1 MKRSVRP
8 FFFFGSI
15 FLAGI
20 FPCEAQENSFT
31 QYYLNLTGINAG
43 FTGIEDYLDLK
54 LGAREGWNNFA
65 VKDNNVYLSMNGAL
79 NPSTRSVKRSNSL
92 RVSDPS
98 LFERVKNEKAFRRK
112 HGLGGIISSRS
123 VGPYQSLQIN
133 ANYAYHL
140 PITKSFNL
148 SLGTKVGYA
157 NQRIDF
163 SGLTVR
169 DDINDLFYNQLM
181 QSQQGR
187 QSSFLM
193 DFGSVVYSKYF
204 FVGLSAQNLATSK
217 LGGDQLLASTYQ
229 PRYMLQAGT
238 IFSLSPQLS
247 MASGVNAILVKDYD
261 IGWAANTR
269 VLYKQIGFFGLAYQ
283 SNSKV
288 SVLLG
293 FTKSNFEVNY
303 CYDQYLSDL
312 RSFNVSVHEL
322 VIGVSL
328 FNKYGARPKF
338 W

>member
-1 MKRSVRP
+1 MKRSLRP
-8 FFFFGSI
+8 FLFFVLFFLGS
-15 FLAGI
+15 FLQS
-20 FPCEAQENSFT
+20 EAQENDFT
-31 QYYLNLTGINAG
+31 QYYLNLSGINAG

-54 LGAREGWNNFA
+54 LGVREGWNNFG
-65 VKDNNVYLSMNGAL
+65 VKDNNLYVSLNGAL
-79 NPSTRSVKRSNSL
+79 NRSNRSAQRSNSL
-92 RVSDPS
+92 RLSDPGV
-98 LFERVKNEKAFRRK
+98 LERVKMEKGFRRK
-112 HGLGGIISSRS
+112 QGLGGIITNRK

-140 PITKSFNL
+140 PITKSLNL

-163 SGLTVR
+163 GGLTVR
-169 DDINDLFYNQLM
+169 DDTNDLFYNQLM

-187 QSSFLM
+187 QSSFLL

-204 FVGLSAQNLATSK
+204 FVGVSAQNLATPK
-217 LGGDQLLASTYQ
+217 LSGDQLLAGTHKA
-229 PRYMLQAGT
+229 RYMLQAGS
-238 IFSLSPQLS
+238 IFTLSPNLS
-247 MASGVNAILVKDYD
+247 LAPGFNTVFVKDYD
-261 IGWAANTR
+261 LQWAANAR

-288 SVLLG
+288 SILLG

-312 RSFNVSVHEL
+312 RSFNISVHEL
-322 VIGVSL
+322 VIGISL
-328 FNKYGARPKF
+328 FNKYDMRPKF